1 MAEKKPVRA
10 AFAARVLQWFDQHGR
25 KHLPWQQNVSA
36 YRVWLSEIMLQQTQ
50 VATVIPYFE
59 KFTARFPTV
68 ADLAA
73 ASEDEV
79 LSLWAGL
86 GYYSRARNLHR
97 AAKKVVDDF
106 GGEFPHSQSEMETLP
121 GVGRSTAAAIL
132 SLAYDVPATIMDGNV
147 KRVLCRYHAI
157 DGVPSVSKIDKQ
169 LWQLAEQHQPRL
181 RAANY
186 TQAMMD
192 LGATICTRSQP
203 KCEQCPVYADC
214 QARIQ
219 GNPTDYP
226 HKKPSKKLPVKQ
238 TLMLI
243 ITNAEGEVLLEKR
256 PPTGIWGGLWSLP
269 EVEDTQ
275 ALEQW
280 LHSRGLTSNN
290 EEYWPV
296 FRHTFSHYHLDIT
309 PLQLSVTSLAIN
321 DGGCVWAS
329 PASHEFGLPVP
340 AAKLLAQLAAQSA

>member
-1 MAEKKPVRA
+1 MATTPTARA
-10 AFAARVLQWFDQHGR
+10 SFAARVLNWFDQHGR

-59 KFTARFPTV
+59 KFTTRFPAV

-79 LSLWAGL
+79 LALWAGL
-86 GYYSRARNLHR
+86 GYYSRARNLLR
-97 AAKKVVDDF
+97 AAKKVVSDF
-106 GGEFPHSQSEMETLP
+106 DGEFPRSQTEMETLP

-147 KRVLCRYHAI
+147 KRVLCRYHAV
-157 DGVPSVSKIDKQ
+157 DGVPSASKVDKQ
-169 LWQLAEQHQPRL
+169 LWQLAEKHQPSS

-219 GNPTDYP
+219 GNQTDYP
-226 HKKPSKKLPVKQ
+226 QKKPSKKLPVKQ
-238 TLMLI
+238 TLMLV
-243 ITNAEGEVLLEKR
+243 ITNSEGEVLLEKR
-256 PPTGIWGGLWSLP
+256 PPSGIWGGLWSLP
-269 EVEDTQ
+269 EVDDLD
-275 ALEQW
+275 AMAAW
-280 LHSRGLTSNN
+280 LTARGLQATAPK
-290 EEYWPV
+290 YWPA

-309 PLQLSVTSLAIN
+309 PLRLQVSAQALN
-321 DGGCVWAS
+321 DNSSCWIA
-329 PASHEFGLPVP
+329 PTQQTLGLPVP
-340 AAKLLAQLAAQSA
+340 AAKLMAQLAAQSR